1 MEPRLIRRQG
11 LKAGG
16 ILEGEK
22 GVGSAGRMEE
32 WWDQRKGGREKL
44 ERNELLSWRP
54 RVMRF
59 LLFTSLDTRSPPAV
73 SILCFLIC
81 LVCSFRVA
89 PSILGLR
96 SHRLETQY
104 FLLSRRVCSDCF
116 FRSFIRWTF
125 LYFCFVMRF
134 SEWEFSHSDE
144 E

>member
-81 LVCSFRVA
+81 LFCFFRVA

-104 FLLSRRVCSDCF
+104 FLLSRCVCSDF
-116 FRSFIRWTF
+116 FLPFFYSLDFPLF
-125 LYFCFVMRF
+125 LLCNEIFRVGV
-134 SEWEFSHSDE
+134 
-144 E
+144 